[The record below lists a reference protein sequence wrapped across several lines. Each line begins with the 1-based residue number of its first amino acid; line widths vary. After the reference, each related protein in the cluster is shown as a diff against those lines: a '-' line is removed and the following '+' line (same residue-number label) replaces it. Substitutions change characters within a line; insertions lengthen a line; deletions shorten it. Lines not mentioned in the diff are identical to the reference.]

1 MDAPIGSPPTLE
13 WIAVERL
20 AIDESY
26 QRATDSPASRR
37 LINRI
42 KQGWNWSFCQPLVVS
57 RRTDGSL
64 FVIDGQ
70 HRLSGAIGRGDI
82 PHLPCVVVTDAD
94 EAQTFIALNTQ
105 RQKLSQ
111 GDIFNAMLAAGD
123 DAAKTTATILDE
135 TGWKLTRNHTISVT
149 GRLNCAPMIA
159 RAVRKIGECPVRNAL
174 TALREAYPD
183 QPVPNAATLLKP
195 LFTIY
200 RDKRISDP
208 DLLIELLGA
217 VSPLDWQLESAGLRL
232 RNPQLSREEA
242 LVECLVRACEDA
254 ATDGKLAA

>member
-123 DAAKTTATILDE
+123 DM
-135 TGWKLTRNHTISVT
+135 R
-149 GRLNCAPMIA
+149 
-159 RAVRKIGECPVRNAL
+159 
-174 TALREAYPD
+174 
-183 QPVPNAATLLKP
+183 
-195 LFTIY
+195 
-200 RDKRISDP
+200 
-208 DLLIELLGA
+208 
-217 VSPLDWQLESAGLRL
+217 LRL
-232 RNPQLSREEA
+232 CERHILTNPSPMQRRCSSRCSRSIA
-242 LVECLVRACEDA
+242 TSAFRTPTCSSSCLGRCLRW
-254 ATDGKLAA
+254 TGN